1 MVKDWEIALP
11 LHPEFRTLPS
21 LFYVPPESPV
31 RTSPEG
37 TDTIS
42 MMNGGS
48 VLPTLEEFRIPI
60 RFLASLFSAGNEQQI
75 RTALLRQL
83 AVRAFR
89 RSERV
94 EGTADAS
101 VMESVG
107 LTVQD
112 ARDIHRMLAL
122 GHFHERYVIPTTRRE
137 RTANAPYIE
146 RGFSG
151 FSELQPAESPK
162 RRSFFH
168 GGKQEVGS

>member
-1 MVKDWEIALP
+1 
-11 LHPEFRTLPS
+11 
-21 LFYVPPESPV
+21 
-31 RTSPEG
+31 
-37 TDTIS
+37 
-42 MMNGGS
+42 MMDGGS

-60 RFLASLFSAGNEQQI
+60 RFLASLFSAGNEKYI

-94 EGTADAS
+94 EGKANAA

-107 LTVQD
+107 LTAQD
-112 ARDIHRMLAL
+112 ARDMHRMLSL